1 MKGLRLLQ
9 GLLIVM
15 GVLLVPVLVILFLKV
30 FGTNNYEIPI
40 LYESGVENPFGEC
53 DFEENVTHTIP
64 NFGLTSQHGDF
75 ITRSAMEGKLT
86 IVDFFFTSCP
96 SICPLMSSELE
107 RVKNVF
113 LETDNVQIFSI
124 TIDPEYDTQEVLL
137 EYAQRHDAPK
147 NKWYFLTGEKDQI
160 YNLARCGFILP
171 TLDGQ
176 GNPDDF
182 VHSDKFILVDEKGR
196 IRGYYSG
203 TNKEEVDRLI
213 VETKILLYGNK

>member
-9 GLLIVM
+9 GLLILM
-15 GVLLVPVLVILFLKV
+15 GVLLVPILIILFLKA
-30 FGTNNYEIPI
+30 FGTNNYEIPV
-40 LYESGVENPFGEC
+40 LYETGVENPFGEC
-53 DFEENVTHTIP
+53 DFQENVTHTIP
-64 NFGLTSQHGDF
+64 DFTLTSHNGEL
-75 ITRSAMEGKLT
+75 INSGSMEGKLT

-96 SICPLMSSELE
+96 SICPIMSSEME

-113 LETDNVQIFSI
+113 LETEDVQIFSI
-124 TIDPEYDTQEVLL
+124 SIDPEYDTQEVLFD
-137 EYAQRHDAPK
+137 YAQRHDAPK
-147 NKWYFLTGEKDQI
+147 NKWYFLTGEKEEI

-171 TLDGQ
+171 TMHGGDV
-176 GNPDDF
+176 PDDF
-182 VHSDKFILVDEKGR
+182 VHSDKFVLVDDIGR